1 MVCQHED
8 DYIFQADE
16 VYLALKRLD
25 ANSHNPNE
33 LLLELEK
40 HEIETK
46 GFFMM
51 MHRHY
56 KGNMI
61 RRWRNT
67 RKRSK
72 RN

>member
-8 DYIFQADE
+8 DYNFQADE

-40 HEIETK
+40 CEIEAK
-46 GFFMM
+46 GFL
-51 MHRHY
+51 
-56 KGNMI
+56 
-61 RRWRNT
+61 
-67 RKRSK
+67 
-72 RN
+72 

>member
-8 DYIFQADE
+8 DYNFQADE

-40 HEIETK
+40 CEIEAK

-56 KGNMI
+56 KGNMK

-67 RKRSK
+67 QKRSK